1 MHDLKNPSSLPGSI
15 NSWKLKILNVYFR
28 VNSCF
33 FNNIIF
39 VFVVKLHYIALDK
52 LLEQLYLDPP
62 LFLIKLDWNSATSPL
77 PQQPQ
82 WIVEAHRKWIVD
94 HKSTT
99 LRHKMDT
106 IRLVVYDCHSGA
118 CIIVWTQHI
127 SCLWFHYE
135 CWKTYLHTCT
145 LNHIHL
151 DDIRMRQLYR
161 VDNS

>member
-1 MHDLKNPSSLPGSI
+1 M
-15 NSWKLKILNVYFR
+15 
-28 VNSCF
+28 F
-33 FNNIIF
+33 FHNFNF
-39 VFVVKLHYIALDK
+39 VFVVKLHCIEKITGKVVSWSTTFFNQIGLNVWA
-52 LLEQLYLDPP
+52 
-62 LFLIKLDWNSATSPL
+62 FCNVTVATATNVNRRGPSNA
-77 PQQPQ
+77 
-82 WIVEAHRKWIVD
+82 WTY

-99 LRHKMDT
+99 LRHKMHT
-106 IRLVVYDCHSGA
+106 IRLVVYDCHSGV
-118 CIIVWTQHI
+118 CIIVWTQHN